1 MPLITPDDYLKR
13 RDIIYYEDWNKKLEK
28 TMLTTLEKINNF
40 LKEIHIND
48 VQVTSGWR
56 PQQLNDSIK
65 NAAVKSKHITCEA
78 VDLLDM
84 KPFLL
89 MHAIL
94 ENLIAAEIHGVYF
107 EDFRYTPT
115 WVHIQVTPPK
125 SGQRIFI
132 PSSNEPLAP
141 QKFKGFEFYDRQ
153 FI

>member
-28 TMLTTLEKINNF
+28 TMMTTLEKINNF

-89 MHAIL
+89 MHAMGP
-94 ENLIAAEIHGVYF
+94 NVSGVIGSA
-107 EDFRYTPT
+107 
-115 WVHIQVTPPK
+115 VVA
-125 SGQRIFI
+125 GVL
-132 PSSNEPLAP
+132 LALL
-141 QKFKGFEFYDRQ
+141 G
-153 FI
+153 